1 MFMHVYNLLISVS
14 FSDCSNIIITSL
26 KRIFVEAFYS
36 TMINLSYCY
45 GLHDLSRRVLQLLV
59 LQFHVLHFQFFA
71 ISCLAFS
78 CPAIFR
84 YFHVLH
90 FQSTLCA
97 GASELNWEDREH
109 VVSRSISKETCRPN
123 AQIGCRGKS
132 FKKDFK
138 LKSKILIQKV
148 IWNGNQNPASENDFK
163 SKSNDKDFENSIL
176 STQTLFTGLHVV
188 ILRNK

>member
-148 IWNGNQNPASENDFK
+148 I
-163 SKSNDKDFENSIL
+163 
-176 STQTLFTGLHVV
+176 
-188 ILRNK
+188 